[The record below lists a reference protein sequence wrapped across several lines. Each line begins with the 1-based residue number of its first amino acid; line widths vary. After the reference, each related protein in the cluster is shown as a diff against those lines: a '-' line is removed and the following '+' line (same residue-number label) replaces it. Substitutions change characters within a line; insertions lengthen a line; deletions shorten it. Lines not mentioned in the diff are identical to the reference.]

1 MKKAFVLLGFLVLLA
16 AVGGF
21 FYMKRGSNGEAK
33 FRWTKIDRGD
43 VTANVTA
50 TGSLSAVTTVNV
62 GSQVSG
68 IVAKLYV
75 DFNSQVKKGQL
86 LAELDPTPFQQS
98 LDQRKADLERVK
110 VELRNTENSLTRSKN
125 LFRQQL
131 LAQSELDAAQTNRDA
146 AAASVAQS
154 QAALQSAETNL
165 SYSRIT
171 SPIDGVVVTRAFD
184 IGQTVAASFQ
194 APTLF
199 TIAQDLTKMQVL
211 TNIDESDVGRIRTGQ
226 LASFTVDAFP
236 DTSFKASVSQVR
248 LSPQTVQNVVTYPVM
263 LDVPNPDL
271 KLRPGMTANVLLPVD
286 TRTAVLRIPNAAL
299 RFKADSADLWVD
311 PAKKAAKAG
320 TPEKGNEAKAE
331 AKAEGEAPKTTTAA
345 PGTGGERMAGRG
357 GPGGGAGGWS
367 GRPGGAG
374 SAGGPGGAGG
384 AISRSGGAR
393 SGSVYLDVPGTKGK
407 LKAVP
412 VKTLLTDGNF
422 TAVESSDLKE
432 GDEVVVGLATA
443 RAGMPGGSPAG
454 GGPGGGRRPF

>member
-146 AAASVAQS
+146 AAAS
-154 QAALQSAETNL
+154 
-165 SYSRIT
+165 SR
-171 SPIDGVVVTRAFD
+171 
-184 IGQTVAASFQ
+184 
-194 APTLF
+194 
-199 TIAQDLTKMQVL
+199 
-211 TNIDESDVGRIRTGQ
+211 
-226 LASFTVDAFP
+226 
-236 DTSFKASVSQVR
+236 
-248 LSPQTVQNVVTYPVM
+248 
-263 LDVPNPDL
+263 
-271 KLRPGMTANVLLPVD
+271 RP
-286 TRTAVLRIPNAAL
+286 R
-299 RFKADSADLWVD
+299 S
-311 PAKKAAKAG
+311 
-320 TPEKGNEAKAE
+320 
-331 AKAEGEAPKTTTAA
+331 
-345 PGTGGERMAGRG
+345 
-357 GPGGGAGGWS
+357 S
-367 GRPGGAG
+367 RPRR
-374 SAGGPGGAGG
+374 
-384 AISRSGGAR
+384 ISRTR
-393 SGSVYLDVPGTKGK
+393 GS
-407 LKAVP
+407 
-412 VKTLLTDGNF
+412 
-422 TAVESSDLKE
+422 
-432 GDEVVVGLATA
+432 
-443 RAGMPGGSPAG
+443 
-454 GGPGGGRRPF
+454 RRPSTEWS